1 LKYWNAKYGN
11 PAIYVSLVEWS
22 DRVIPE

>member
-22 DRVIPE
+22 DRVITE